1 MATCG
6 VGAGSAPSIV
16 YLVQNHRPP
25 AQLARLVRA
34 LGTGSTGAFVVVV
47 HDPHAGLAT
56 TAEVEHATDAPVLP
70 TLERARRGYFSLV
83 APSAD
88 AVAWLAA
95 LRVGYDWLVYL
106 SAQDYPARPLAEL
119 EALLARSEADGFLR
133 LWRAFAPGP
142 CWRRHQGEL
151 RYRLQYRDVGPALLR
166 LLRLVRFLNA
176 WQRWLHLHLAYGPRL
191 GIRPRRSPFES
202 GLECWGGT
210 QWTTLRRAAAEHVA
224 ERVLEGGE
232 LVEWFR
238 RTICPDEALVQTLLM
253 AEGRFRLVDDDLRY
267 VDFSGCRDGHP
278 RTLRRCDLDSVIASG
293 RIFARKLD
301 SAIDPALLDA
311 LDEFRRGCAG
321 SARLHG

>member
-1 MATCG
+1 MASCG
-6 VGAGSAPSIV
+6 DRAGPAPSIV

-25 AQLARLVRA
+25 GQLARLVRA
-34 LGTGSTGAFVVVV
+34 LGSGSPGALVVVV
-47 HDPHAGLAT
+47 HDAQAGLAT
-56 TAEVEHATDAPVLP
+56 TAEVEHATGVPVLP
-70 TLERARRGYFSLV
+70 TLERARRGYFSLI
-83 APSAD
+83 APYAD

-95 LRVGYDWLVYL
+95 RGEDYDWLVYL

-119 EALLARSEADGFLR
+119 ETLLAQSDTDGFLR

-151 RYRLQYRDVGPALLR
+151 RYRLQYRDVGSALLR

-176 WQRWLHLHLAYGPRL
+176 WQRRLHLHLVYGPRF

-238 RTICPDEALVQTLLM
+238 RTVCPDEALVQTLLM
-253 AEGRFRLVDDDLRY
+253 AAGRFRLVDDDLRY
-267 VDFSGCRDGHP
+267 VDFSGRRDGHP
-278 RTLRRCDLDSVIASG
+278 RTLLRRDLDSVIASG
-293 RIFARKLD
+293 KIFARKLD
-301 SAIDPALLDA
+301 SAIDPVLLDA
-311 LDEFRRGCAG
+311 LDDFRRGCAG
-321 SARLHG
+321 AVRLPG